1 MSPSL
6 SSLAQVGMYSRPRK
20 YPPKRYESFLAARW
34 HPRAATST
42 TYRQHHSQASIHS
55 LGSDSRP
62 TQETRRSAVLRSLPV
77 NFLDRAGGRR
87 PGTPFAMP
95 TTAATDSV
103 AGLTSMTASLLP

>member
-1 MSPSL
+1 
-6 SSLAQVGMYSRPRK
+6 
-20 YPPKRYESFLAARW
+20 
-34 HPRAATST
+34 
-42 TYRQHHSQASIHS
+42 
-55 LGSDSRP
+55 
-62 TQETRRSAVLRSLPV
+62 V